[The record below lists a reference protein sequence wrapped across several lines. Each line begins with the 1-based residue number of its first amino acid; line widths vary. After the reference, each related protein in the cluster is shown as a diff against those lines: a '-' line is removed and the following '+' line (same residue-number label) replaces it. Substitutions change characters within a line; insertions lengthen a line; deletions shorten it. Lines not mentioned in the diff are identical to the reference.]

1 MALEK
6 INSPEDVKRLTKDE
20 LKILAGDVR
29 EALLSRLTRIG
40 GHIGPN
46 FGIVEVTIALHY
58 VFNSPK
64 DKFVFDVSHQC
75 YPHKILTGR
84 KEGFQDTQIKMKVYM
99 TFLKWDIHQLP

>member
-1 MALEK
+1 MVLEK
-6 INSPEDVKRLTKDE
+6 VNCPEDVKRLTKDE
-20 LKILAGDVR
+20 LKVLAGDVR

-46 FGIVEVTIALHY
+46 FGMVEVTIALHY
-58 VFNSPK
+58 VFNSTE

-84 KEGFQDTQIKMKVYM
+84 NKT
-99 TFLKWDIHQLP
+99 